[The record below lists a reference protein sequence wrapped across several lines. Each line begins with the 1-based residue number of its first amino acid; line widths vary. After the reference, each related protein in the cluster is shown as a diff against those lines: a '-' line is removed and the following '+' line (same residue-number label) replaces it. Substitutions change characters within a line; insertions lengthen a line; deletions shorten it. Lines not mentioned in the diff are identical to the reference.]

1 MLSTRE
7 IVVWSEVVAVLG
19 RKIDLAVE
27 QAAAAKD
34 LREMGFAQGL
44 LSAYRDALKI
54 PAGLVAGDEMDKA
67 EKKNREA
74 AQASQD
80 PRTWSLLSANIN
92 SGVNQSF
99 NQR

>member
-7 IVVWSEVVAVLG
+7 IVVWSEVATVLQ
-19 RKIDLAVE
+19 RKIDLAIE
-27 QAAAAKD
+27 QAADAKD

-74 AQASQD
+74 VQASQD
-80 PRTWSLLSANIN
+80 PRTWSLLA
-92 SGVNQSF
+92 NQS
-99 NQR
+99 NIGRR